1 MASPA
6 PLNEHYTTVLHN
18 SEHTRR
24 GELER
29 VWREQWSAIL
39 SVMQQAQIAAKA
51 CSGALLGELAGS
63 LSQRA
68 RPSSS
73 QASRWPSTV
82 PPPSQNLADRLA
94 RITSARKQQVGRKV
108 PPPLDRMGDAAAT
121 QTPLEEGTPPSLHD
135 VPSGRRAGK
144 AESLRLLVRGTPD
157 QQIAK
162 RVHEAEKSLPRV
174 LTSTGSTTR
183 PTATAAPLP
192 PHTSPSSRR
201 LVK

>member
-39 SVMQQAQIAAKA
+39 SVMQQAHIAAKA

-68 RPSSS
+68 RPSSG
-73 QASRWPSTV
+73 APRCPSTV

-94 RITSARKQQVGRKV
+94 RITSARKQQVGKEV

-121 QTPLEEGTPPSLHD
+121 QTPLQESTPPSLRD

-174 LTSTGSTTR
+174 LTGSTTR